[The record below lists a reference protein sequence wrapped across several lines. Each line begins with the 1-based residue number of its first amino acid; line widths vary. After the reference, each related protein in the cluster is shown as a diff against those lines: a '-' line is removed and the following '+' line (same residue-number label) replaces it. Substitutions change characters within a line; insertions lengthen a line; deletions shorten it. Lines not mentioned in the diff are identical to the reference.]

1 MSTRLIQDKA
11 HTSESATDS
20 QAAIVL
26 RAVPSLERWLE
37 ATLSANGE
45 TDLSVRQL
53 AVLQQI
59 ADGATTPGQIA
70 KALHVTPA
78 VITGLVD
85 RMERRGYVQRLESQA
100 DRRMVLLELTVSGED
115 ARMLANE
122 ALTREIRGKLAK
134 LSANERQNVASS
146 IQLLNQTATRH

>member
-1 MSTRLIQDKA
+1 M
-11 HTSESATDS
+11 
-20 QAAIVL
+20 
-26 RAVPSLERWLE
+26 
-37 ATLSANGE
+37 
-45 TDLSVRQL
+45 
-53 AVLQQI
+53 
-59 ADGATTPGQIA
+59 
-70 KALHVTPA
+70 
-78 VITGLVD
+78 ITGLVD

-146 IQLLNQTATRH
+146 IQLLNQTATRN